1 MHQIIGGFILGTVV
15 GQAARKNVW
24 RPVLRGSI
32 KSGLIL
38 THQAKELARKVK
50 AETDEIVAEA
60 KEELEREDLE
70 KSGHHVESQPES
82 TPEPDAEQSH
92 PGRNRKKKV

>member
-38 THQAKELARKVK
+38 TQQAKELAKKVK
-50 AETDEIVAEA
+50 AETDEIVAQA
-60 KEELEREDLE
+60 KEELERADLE
-70 KSGHHVESQPES
+70 KSRHHVESQPGS
-82 TPEPDAEQSH
+82 TPEAHAEQSH
-92 PGRNRKKKV
+92 PGRSRKKKV

>member
-1 MHQIIGGFILGTVV
+1 MHQIIGGFILGTVF

-50 AETDEIVAEA
+50 AETDGIVTEA

-70 KSGHHVESQPES
+70 KSRHHVGSQR
-82 TPEPDAEQSH
+82 TPEAKAEHAH
-92 PGRNRKKKV
+92 PGRNRKKTV